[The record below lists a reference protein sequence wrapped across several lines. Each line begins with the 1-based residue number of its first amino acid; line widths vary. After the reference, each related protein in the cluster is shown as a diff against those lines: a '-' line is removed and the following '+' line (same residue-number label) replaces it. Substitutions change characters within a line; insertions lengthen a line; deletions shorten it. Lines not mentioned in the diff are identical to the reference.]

1 MRLKLDIDP
10 DLVAM
15 MQAEITAGEK
25 AVTGAMREAG
35 AGLKA
40 AWRGQITG
48 AGLGRR
54 LANSIRNA
62 TYPKAGESLNA
73 TALVWSKA
81 PVIIGAHN
89 AGPLI
94 RSRRVLAGD
103 PDRGR
108 RKIPARRAHHPGRM
122 GKTDRVEA
130 ALHLS
135 SARSEPAGG
144 RRSAEHQG
152 PRSGIALQNRARA
165 GNRADL
171 PAGAA
176 GQAAQAAGSGTGCGT
191 GGGWRAGEDRGEVG
205 GAKIK
210 QPLERL

>member
-15 MQAEITAGEK
+15 MQAEIKAGEK

-35 AGLKA
+35 AGLKT

-62 TYPKAGESLNA
+62 TYPKAGDSLNA

-94 RSRRVLAGD
+94 RSRDGFWVAIPTEAAGKSLRD
-103 PDRGR
+103 GRISPGEWERRTGLRLRFVYRRRGPSLLVAEGRLNTKGRAVASRSKTARGR
-108 RKIPARRAHHPGRM
+108 ATVPIFLLVPQVKLPKRLDLARDAERAADEVPGRIV
-122 GKTDRVEA
+122 GKWVEGHA
-130 ALHLS
+130 
-135 SARSEPAGG
+135 
-144 RRSAEHQG
+144 
-152 PRSGIALQNRARA
+152 
-165 GNRADL
+165 
-171 PAGAA
+171 
-176 GQAAQAAGSGTGCGT
+176 
-191 GGGWRAGEDRGEVG
+191 
-205 GAKIK
+205 
-210 QPLERL
+210 

>member
-35 AGLKA
+35 VGLKT

-54 LANSIRNA
+54 RANSIRNA
-62 TYPKAGESLNA
+62 TYPKAGDSLNA

-94 RSRRVLAGD
+94 RSRDGFWLAIPTEAAGKSQRGGRIT
-103 PDRGR
+103 PSEWERRTGLRLRFVYRKSGPSLLVAEGRLNTKGRAVASRSKTGRGR
-108 RKIPARRAHHPGRM
+108 ATVPIFLLVPQVRLPKRLDLARDAERAADAVPGRIV
-122 GKTDRVEA
+122 GKWVE
-130 ALHLS
+130 
-135 SARSEPAGG
+135 
-144 RRSAEHQG
+144 RR
-152 PRSGIALQNRARA
+152 
-165 GNRADL
+165 
-171 PAGAA
+171 
-176 GQAAQAAGSGTGCGT
+176 
-191 GGGWRAGEDRGEVG
+191 
-205 GAKIK
+205 
-210 QPLERL
+210 